1 MPFRGSHSQST
12 GTIAVRYGSQSF
24 LRISGDQ
31 RQHHQG
37 QGKRTGE
44 QRVTESQSLSEE
56 DHTEQTENDRRNTGQ
71 GLGGKFNEGD
81 QLAGLGIFVQV
92 NSASHTNGGC
102 DQQSDHDDVQ
112 SI

>member
-1 MPFRGSHSQST
+1 MPFCGSHSQRT
-12 GTIAVRYGSQSF
+12 GTIAVRHGTQCF

-31 RQHHQG
+31 GQHHQY

-56 DHTEQTENDRRNTGQ
+56 DHTEQAENDRRNTGQ
-71 GLGGKFNEGD
+71 DLGGKFNEGD
-81 QLAGLGIFVQV
+81 QLAGFGIFVQV
-92 NSASHTNGGC
+92 NSTSHTNGGC

>member
-1 MPFRGSHSQST
+1 MPFRRSHSQST
-12 GTIAVRYGSQSF
+12 GTIAVRHGTQCF

-31 RQHHQG
+31 GQHHQY

-44 QRVTESQSLSEE
+44 QRVPKSQSLSEE

-81 QLAGLGIFVQV
+81 QLAWLGIFIQV

-102 DQQSDHDDVQ
+102 NQQSDHDDVQ

>member
-1 MPFRGSHSQST
+1 MPFCGSHSQST

-31 RQHHQG
+31 GQHHQY

-81 QLAGLGIFVQV
+81 QPAWLGIFIQV
-92 NSASHTNGGC
+92 NSTSHANRC
-102 DQQSDHDDVQ
+102 RDQQSDHDNVQ
-112 SI
+112 GI